1 MNLYIEDNS
10 EIEMKVNQSDEIDLR
25 AGDTI
30 NLGSSDYNDLTN
42 KPSIEGVELVGDVSL
57 DDLGVAYAEDIP
69 TDVSELTNDAGY
81 ITSEDIPPIP
91 EKTSDLTNDSGF
103 ITHDEIF
110 TDLGEIDSS
119 LYDDDPYIF
128 MNTLTEGG
136 WYKFLWGNGDDF
148 SYFVQV
154 QAMDNGGAI
163 YVNQHY
169 WGNEEDAIAEYIRG
183 LLIEDGEVVD
193 EMTDNYITFE
203 AANNTFASKSHTHYR
218 TDNKALSV
226 WDYCDGSQIRMQN
239 GSPILYTD
247 TLNHRQYVI
256 ETWQSVRQPVYS
268 LQKITDLIDS
278 NVFYQ
283 RRGYYQGGRT
293 DWGDWYMF
301 GGTVF
306 TP

>member
-1 MNLYIEDNS
+1 MNIHVDDNN
-10 EIEMKVNQSDEIDLR
+10 EVLLGVQQDEIDLR

-30 NLGSSDYNDLTN
+30 NLGSSDYEDLTN

-103 ITHDEIF
+103 ITHNEIF

-119 LYDDDPYIF
+119 LYDDDIYAY
-128 MNTLTEGG
+128 MNTLTESG

-148 SYFVQV
+148 SYIVQV
-154 QAMDNGGAI
+154 ESFDSYGGTL
-163 YVNQHY
+163 VNQHY
-169 WGNEEDAIAEYIRG
+169 WGTEEGPISEYIRG
-183 LLIEDGEVVD
+183 LFIEDGEVVE

-203 AANNTFASKSHTHYR
+203 SANSAFASKGHTHYR

-247 TLNHRQYVI
+247 TLNHRQYLI
-256 ETWQSVRQPVYS
+256 ETWQAVRQPTYNF
-268 LQKITDLIDS
+268 QKVTDLIDS

-283 RRGYYQGGRT
+283 RSGVYQSGRT
-293 DWGDWYMF
+293 TWDDWYMF
-301 GGTVF
+301 SGTVF